1 MTQPPVSGYA
11 PSSGTDVYWESRGG
25 GGTPLIVTHGG
36 FGTTAMFGGLLDQLA
51 GSRQVIAI
59 ELPGHGHTRD
69 HGRPFSWEGLGDDIA
84 AVIEHLGLGQAD
96 LLGYSLGATASL
108 RAAIQHP
115 GRVRR
120 LAAVSAPCR
129 RDGWFPGVRDGMD
142 QIGPALFDQLRHS
155 PMYQAYCEVA
165 PDPGAFPALIGKTGE
180 LLRTPYD
187 WTDEVRQLKLPVLLA
202 YGDADS
208 ISPAHAA
215 EFFALLGGG
224 LADAGWDGSALGHA
238 RLAILPGATHYD
250 IFTSPQLAATAA
262 AFLD

>member
-1 MTQPPVSGYA
+1 
-11 PSSGTDVYWESRGG
+11 
-25 GGTPLIVTHGG
+25 
-36 FGTTAMFGGLLDQLA
+36 
-51 GSRQVIAI
+51 
-59 ELPGHGHTRD
+59 
-69 HGRPFSWEGLGDDIA
+69 
-84 AVIEHLGLGQAD
+84 
-96 LLGYSLGATASL
+96 
-108 RAAIQHP
+108 
-115 GRVRR
+115 
-120 LAAVSAPCR
+120 
-129 RDGWFPGVRDGMD
+129 
-142 QIGPALFDQLRHS
+142 
-155 PMYQAYCEVA
+155 MYQAYCEVA

-224 LADAGWDGSALGHA
+224 LADAGWDGSALGRA